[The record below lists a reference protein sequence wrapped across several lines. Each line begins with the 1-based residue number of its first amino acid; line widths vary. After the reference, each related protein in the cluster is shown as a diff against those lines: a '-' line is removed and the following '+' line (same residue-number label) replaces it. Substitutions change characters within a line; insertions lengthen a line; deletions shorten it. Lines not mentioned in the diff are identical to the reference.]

1 MNFYFWIVK
10 LILDPK
16 AKPQELPFDIPKHF
30 WHGVSSAD
38 TDLLD
43 DDLENEIDETTT
55 HHDPYPFF
63 DELSSQIN
71 ITTQLRSH
79 VELHCKV
86 NDLREKTVSIT

>member
-1 MNFYFWIVK
+1 M
-10 LILDPK
+10 ILDPK
-16 AKPQELPFDIPKHF
+16 AKLQELPFDIPKHF

-86 NDLREKTVSIT
+86 NDLREKTVSIK